1 MQMKGRPM
9 TVNAILKAKGDTV
22 VVVGPEESVQATAAL
37 LAARRIGAV
46 LVVGGQGEILGI
58 LSERDIVRG
67 LAEQGAAVL
76 TQPVRSL
83 MTGEVLR
90 CARGDTVA
98 DLMGLMTARRIRHLP
113 VVEEGRLVGL
123 VSIGDV
129 VKTHVA
135 DKELEAETL
144 RRYITAG

>member
-1 MQMKGRPM
+1 M
-9 TVNAILKAKGDTV
+9 TVNAILKAKGDDV
-22 VVVGPEESVQATAAL
+22 FVLGPDESVEAAAAL
-37 LAARRIGAV
+37 LTTRRIGAL
-46 LVVGGQGEILGI
+46 LVMGPEGQILGI

-67 LAEQGAAVL
+67 IAEQGAAVL
-76 TQPVRSL
+76 ARPVRVL

-98 DLMGLMTARRIRHLP
+98 DIMTLMTTRRIRHLP

-135 DKELEAETL
+135 EKEMEAETL

>member
-1 MQMKGRPM
+1 M
-9 TVNAILKAKGDTV
+9 TVNAILKTKGDNV
-22 VVVGPEESVQATAAL
+22 FVLGPDESVEAAAAL
-37 LAARRIGAV
+37 LTTRRIGAV
-46 LVVGGQGEILGI
+46 LVVGPEGEILGI

-67 LAEQGAAVL
+67 IAEQGAAVL
-76 TQPVRSL
+76 SRPVRVL

-98 DLMGLMTARRIRHLP
+98 DIMALMTARRIRHLP
-113 VVEEGRLVGL
+113 VVEEGRLVGV

-129 VKTHVA
+129 VKIHIA
-135 DKELEAETL
+135 DKELEADSL

>member
-1 MQMKGRPM
+1 M
-9 TVNAILKAKGDTV
+9 TVNAILKAKGDDV
-22 VVVGPEESVQATAAL
+22 FVLGPDESVEAAAAL
-37 LAARRIGAV
+37 LTTRRIGAL
-46 LVVGGQGEILGI
+46 LVMGPEGQILGI

-67 LAEQGAAVL
+67 IAEQGAAVL
-76 TQPVRSL
+76 ARPVRVL

-98 DLMGLMTARRIRHLP
+98 DIMTLMTARRIRHLP
-113 VVEEGRLVGL
+113 VVENGRLVGV

-129 VKTHVA
+129 VKIHVA
-135 DKELEAETL
+135 EKELEAESL

>member
-1 MQMKGRPM
+1 M
-9 TVNAILKAKGDTV
+9 TVNAILKAKGDDV
-22 VVVGPEESVQATAAL
+22 FVLGPDESVEAAAAL
-37 LAARRIGAV
+37 LTTRRIGAL
-46 LVVGGQGEILGI
+46 LVMGPEGQILGI

-67 LAEQGAAVL
+67 IAEQGAAVL
-76 TQPVRSL
+76 ARPVRVL

-98 DLMGLMTARRIRHLP
+98 DIMTLMTARRIRHLP
-113 VVEEGRLVGL
+113 VVEEGRLVGV

-129 VKTHVA
+129 VKIHVA
-135 DKELEAETL
+135 EKELEAESL

>member
-1 MQMKGRPM
+1 M
-9 TVNAILKAKGDTV
+9 TVNAILKAKGDDV
-22 VVVGPEESVQATAAL
+22 FVLGPDERVEAAAAL
-37 LAARRIGAV
+37 LTTRRIGAL
-46 LVVGGQGEILGI
+46 LVMGPEGQILGI

-67 LAEQGAAVL
+67 IAEQGAAVL
-76 TQPVRSL
+76 ARPVRVL

-98 DLMGLMTARRIRHLP
+98 DIMTLMTARRIRHLP
-113 VVEEGRLVGL
+113 VVENGRLVGV

-129 VKTHVA
+129 VKIHVA
-135 DKELEAETL
+135 EKELEAESL

>member
-1 MQMKGRPM
+1 M
-9 TVNAILKAKGDTV
+9 TVNAILKAKGDAV
-22 VVVGPEESVQATAAL
+22 VTVGPEESVQATAAL

-46 LVVGGQGEILGI
+46 LVVGAGGQMLGI

-67 LAEQGAAVL
+67 LAEQGAGVL
-76 TQPVRSL
+76 VRPVRTL
-83 MTGEVLR
+83 MTGEVLS
-90 CARGDTVA
+90 CTRGDTVS

-113 VVEEGRLVGL
+113 VLEAGRLVGL

-135 DKELEAETL
+135 DKELEAESL
-144 RRYITAG
+144 RHYITAG